1 MQFVNELIDKAKG
14 FFDGNE
20 RSVAVKKNIVYS
32 VFIRIISIV
41 VSFLIVPITIG
52 YVSAELYGV
61 WLTLSSIMTWVAFMD
76 IGFTQ
81 GLKNRLTEA
90 IAVEDWDRGKEL
102 VSTTYFMMLIIFIPV
117 CIILILLIPFVDWC
131 GLLNVSYIYSEEVSK
146 AMIVV
151 IGFACLQ
158 MIVNVIVSVV
168 AAYQRV
174 ALSNSFLVIGNI
186 LSLIVIVVLT
196 KTCPPS
202 LTYLSLTFCSL
213 PVIVSIIASIYLF
226 NTSFQQVAPSFS
238 KVNTSLIRDLWG
250 LGYKFFIINIQVL
263 ILYQSTNVLISYVSS
278 PLEVTS
284 YNLAYR
290 YLNLAMM
297 MFTIITAPLWPAYT
311 DAYAKSDYE
320 WMMNTRNKMQKV
332 FLGSVLLAI
341 VMVVISPLF
350 YKIWVGDKAEV
361 PFIMTLVVAFYVI
374 AYCWMNLNGTLIV
387 GMGKL
392 KIQTI
397 LCIAGMI
404 LHIPLSLLLSR
415 VLGAYGVLISLSTIT
430 LVYAIVVNI
439 QVNKILS
446 KTATGCWLQ

>member
-1 MQFVNELIDKAKG
+1 MEAIISKIKS
-14 FFDGNE
+14 FFKGNE
-20 RSVAVKKNIVYS
+20 RSVAVKKNILYS
-32 VFIRIISIV
+32 IIIRVVSIV

-61 WLTLSSIMTWVAFMD
+61 WLTLSSIMTWVSFMD

-90 IAVEDWDRGKEL
+90 IAEENWDKGKEL

-117 CIILILLIPFVDWC
+117 CIVLILLTPLVDWC
-131 GLLNVSYIYSEEVSK
+131 GLLNVNNAYSEEVSK

-168 AAYQRV
+168 AAYQKV

-186 LSLIVIVVLT
+186 LSLIVIIILT
-196 KTCPPS
+196 RVCPPS

-213 PVIVSIIASIYLF
+213 PVIVSLIASIYLF
-226 NTSFQQVAPSFS
+226 RTSFHNVAPSIS
-238 KVNTSLIRDLWG
+238 RVNTSLIGDLWG

-263 ILYQSTNVLISYVSS
+263 VLYQSTNVLISYVSS

-297 MFTIITAPLWPAYT
+297 MFTIITSPLWPAYT
-311 DAYAKSDYE
+311 DAYAKNDYK
-320 WMMNTRNKMQKV
+320 WMISMRLKMQKV
-332 FLGSVLLAI
+332 FIGSVVLAI
-341 VMVVISPLF
+341 IMVAVSPLF
-350 YKIWVGDKAEV
+350 YRIWVGDKANV
-361 PFIMTLVVAFYVI
+361 PFMMTLVVSFYVI

-397 LCIAGMI
+397 LCVGGML
-404 LHIPLSLLLSR
+404 LHIPASLLLSKIF
-415 VLGAYGVLISLSTIT
+415 GAYGVLISLSAIT
-430 LVYAIVVNI
+430 FVYAIVVNV

-446 KTATGCWLQ
+446 RTATGLWME